1 MKKIT
6 KQFLFCALSLT
17 ALTFVGCDNDDA
29 TGDSTL
35 QVTSGVV
42 GTVSLSEPLSAS
54 QTVLEGM
61 EGTYE
66 FTVTL
71 NEPQS
76 VDVHVAVLQTAG
88 SAVAGEDFDYTTELV
103 IPAYTTTAVGT
114 IEIINNCENGDD
126 TNFTLQIGDNTTSNA
141 FLSPVTVSFDITN
154 FKETDLELAFQF
166 NQAFAIAGTAYTL
179 CGVGYDMDFIA
190 FDQNGD
196 LVPDFSAATGNCI
209 ETMVLTPALF
219 PNGVYTFLY
228 DIYDDA
234 GLANTYHD
242 PFDIPV
248 RVDYFRCG
256 SPSIQGTYVQE
267 DDYVANSTDG
277 SGSNFVVTVEVLDG
291 VYTLKNSQDVEIAS
305 GKMANKVKAAFAQAR
320 QNRK

>member
-17 ALTFVGCDNDDA
+17 ALTFVSCDNDDA

-42 GTVSLSEPLSAS
+42 GTVNFVGDLEAT
-54 QTVLEGM
+54 QTVSEESEGA
-61 EGTYE
+61 YE
-66 FTVTL
+66 YTVSINT
-71 NEPQS
+71 PQS
-76 VDVHVAVLQTAG
+76 VDIIIEVIQTAG
-88 SAVAGEDFDYTTELV
+88 SAVAGEDFDYSPTVT
-103 IPAYTTTAVGT
+103 IPAYSTVGTGT
-114 IEIINNCENGDD
+114 IEIINNCENGNNTD
-126 TNFTLQIGDNTTSNA
+126 FTLQIGTITTSNA
-141 FLSPVTVSFDITN
+141 SLTPVNVSFDITN
-154 FKETDLELAFQF
+154 YLQSDLEMAFQF
-166 NQAFAIAGTAYTL
+166 NRPFTIAGTAYTL
-179 CGVGYDMDFIA
+179 CGVGYDMDFLA
-190 FDQNGD
+190 FDADGN

-209 ETMVLTPALF
+209 ESIALTSEFF

-228 DIYDDA
+228 DIYDDG

-248 RVDYFRCG
+248 RIDYFRCG

-291 VYTLKNSQDVEIAS
+291 VYTLKNSQDVAFAS
-305 GKMANKVKAAFAQAR
+305 GKMADKVKAAFAQAR
-320 QNRK
+320 KNRK